1 MVTVYTKSACVQC
14 SATIR
19 KLDSLGVPYELVHL
33 DSNPE
38 ELERV
43 KEQYDA
49 LQAPVVVTP
58 DTHWSGFQPDK
69 LHELV

>member
-19 KLDSLGVPYELVHL
+19 KLDSLGVAYELVHL

-38 ELERV
+38 ALALV

>member
-1 MVTVYTKSACVQC
+1 MN
-14 SATIR
+14 
-19 KLDSLGVPYELVHL
+19 LGVDYELVYL
-33 DSNPE
+33 DNNPE

-43 KEQYDA
+43 KEQYGA

-69 LHELV
+69 LHELI

>member
-19 KLDSLGVPYELVHL
+19 KLDSLGVDYELVHL
-33 DSNPE
+33 DNNPE

-43 KEQYDA
+43 KEQYGA

-69 LHELV
+69 LHKLV